1 MRDDEATGRIAGTT
15 RQPRAIGRGTSDGDR
30 VAPAA
35 SHGRLGVV
43 VGNPV
48 ADAVHQD
55 GVPVRRAC
63 GGTATYATLALR
75 TLGLDAVL
83 VGAVGDDHADMLRA
97 PLASAGVDLRGLRV
111 DGGPSTAYVLD
122 YDGPTGERRVRLRH
136 RGPPVRPGDLPHP
149 PGAAFVHIGAFAGE
163 VLPATVARLASW
175 GIPLGVDL
183 HVLRCFANDGSVRL
197 GDAAATGIDFGLFDT
212 IKGAFEEIRAFA
224 PSAGGDLQAAMRA
237 IAALGVR
244 HVLAT
249 DGRHGALM
257 QVDGVVEIV
266 PAFPVREVDATGAGD
281 VFLAGF
287 LAARHALGEPARD
300 AARFG
305 AATASFV
312 VEGPGA
318 SRLGDLAS
326 VLARRAALATV

>member
-1 MRDDEATGRIAGTT
+1 MPGNGTVRPNDTGTGAPRRAG
-15 RQPRAIGRGTSDGDR
+15 
-30 VAPAA
+30 
-35 SHGRLGVV
+35 LV

-75 TLGLDAVL
+75 ALGLDALL

-97 PLASAGVDLRGLRV
+97 PLAAAGVALAGLRV

-122 YDGPTGERRVRLRH
+122 YDGATGERRVRLQH
-136 RGPPVRPGDLPHP
+136 RGPPVRPGDLPDLP
-149 PGAAFVHIGAFAGE
+149 PGAAFVHVGAVAGE
-163 VLPATVARLASW
+163 VLPETVTRLAAW
-175 GIPLGVDL
+175 GLPLGVDL
-183 HVLRCFANDGSVRL
+183 HVLRRFADDGAVRL

-212 IKGAFEEIRAFA
+212 IKGAFDEIRAFA
-224 PSAGGDLQAAMRA
+224 PSAGGDLRAAMQA
-237 IAALGVR
+237 IASLGVR

-257 QVDGVVEIV
+257 LTEDALEVV

-287 LAARHALGEPARD
+287 LAARHAFGEPARD

-305 AATASFV
+305 AAAASFV

-326 VLARRAALATV
+326 VRARRAALATE

>member
-1 MRDDEATGRIAGTT
+1 MRGNGTAGATSVGTGGLRRAG
-15 RQPRAIGRGTSDGDR
+15 
-30 VAPAA
+30 
-35 SHGRLGVV
+35 LV

-75 TLGLDAVL
+75 ALGLEALL

-97 PLASAGVDLRGLRV
+97 PLVGAGVDLAGLRV

-122 YDGPTGERRVRLRH
+122 YDGVSGERRVRLNH
-136 RGPPVRPGDLPHP
+136 RGPPVRPGDLPDLP
-149 PGAAFVHIGAFAGE
+149 RGTAFVHVGAVAGE
-163 VLPATVARLASW
+163 VPPATVARLATW

-183 HVLRCFANDGSVRL
+183 HVLRRFADDGTVRL
-197 GDAAATGIDFGLFDT
+197 GDAVATGIDFGLFDT
-212 IKGAFEEIRAFA
+212 IKGAFDEIRAFA
-224 PSAGGDLQAAMRA
+224 PSAGGDLRAAMQA

-257 QVDGVVEIV
+257 WADGAIEPV
-266 PAFPVREVDATGAGD
+266 PAFPVREIDATGAGD

-287 LAARHALGEPARD
+287 LAARHAFGEPARD

-305 AATASFV
+305 AAAASFV

-326 VLARRAALATV
+326 VLARRAALATQ